1 MFCQSP
7 IWAWK
12 WSSSLVSPYLFW
24 YLATSNIPL
33 LQLTQFTKKINTKY
47 LHEKEKSKEIDG
59 LLFRRAQNTGMSRT
73 FHQHRHRCKQL
84 VQHGW
89 YLTLSLCGND
99 DQLASGGKHRHS
111 KLKNE
116 RHWPR
121 EKTSRVLSNRATRG
135 SECTVEESVFFCYL
149 FIHIQLTSKMLKLL
163 WIIHQEFHYY
173 TKNFDSWPYVN
184 VFV

>member
-1 MFCQSP
+1 MRYPEIYWNLGDLMFCQSP

-59 LLFRRAQNTGMSRT
+59 PLFRRAQNTGMSRT

-89 YLTLSLCGND
+89 YLTLSRCGND

-111 KLKNE
+111 ELKNE

-121 EKTSRVLSNRATRG
+121 KKPAACWVTGQREA
-135 SECTVEESVFFCYL
+135 
-149 FIHIQLTSKMLKLL
+149 
-163 WIIHQEFHYY
+163 
-173 TKNFDSWPYVN
+173 VN
-184 VFV
+184 TPWRKACFSAIYWFTYS